1 MGVVCRL
8 RLGRGAGSCR
18 MKVLAVF
25 LLAAATLGWEMEE
38 KMVKMWTKMKAHEAC
53 WGEENTKQYTVKMKK
68 AIAKCT
74 QQDAPE
80 LQLPIYRNP
89 YRVVNGLLN
98 GAQQHE
104 RYVVS
109 LLETI
114 ANNMN
119 NKNNYNN
126 NYNDYN
132 NDGNFQPGR
141 RHGAFKQGFNQG
153 FNTRQGSMIYLNNDM
168 VPLSQEYV
176 QKLATEV
183 MRQMNSNQQQ
193 YGMGRSNVM
202 GNLFNNRQDSFR
214 GNNDYSNMRFKR
226 QAEGGVTNVLD
237 LGDRLRDKIVEAE
250 KHAEQKIG
258 NMTCVM
264 KEMHI
269 INDNHEIDIA
279 AMKAELRQMVDLSEW
294 FKNRVETDTD
304 NCYAVAQNIPV
315 DVQTAYA
322 YPGNPHLAKIKA
334 FMTCCKAAKTQSCVY
349 QDVRDKLEK
358 NFGPLQKLLDTT
370 GLTEQQIFPL
380 VLQLLHGSE
389 MEFMETL

>member
-1 MGVVCRL
+1 
-8 RLGRGAGSCR
+8 
-18 MKVLAVF
+18 MKVFAIV

-98 GAQQHE
+98 GAQEHE

-119 NKNNYNN
+119 NNN
-126 NYNDYN
+126 NN
-132 NDGNFQPGR
+132 NRMHNNMNTMSNGNFNQR
-141 RHGAFKQGFNQG
+141 TGFNSQYG
-153 FNTRQGSMIYLNNDM
+153 NNQYMNNDM

-183 MRQMNSNQQQ
+183 MRQMQTQNQYNTHSTNNVLGKLFQGQVQKQNSFGSNQ
-193 YGMGRSNVM
+193 NF
-202 GNLFNNRQDSFR
+202 GNNFNNL
-214 GNNDYSNMRFKR
+214 RFKR
-226 QAEGGVTNVLD
+226 QADAGVTNVLD

-264 KEMHI
+264 KEMNI
-269 INDNHEIDIA
+269 INDNHEIDLA
-279 AMKAELRQMVDLSEW
+279 AMKQELRQMELSEW
-294 FKNRVETDTD
+294 FQARIEKDMD

-322 YPGNPHLAKIKA
+322 YPGNPHLAKLKA
-334 FMTCCKAAKTQSCVY
+334 FMTCCKTAKTQSCVY

-389 MEFMETL
+389 MEFMETM

>member
-1 MGVVCRL
+1 MGKSVVYDWEE
-8 RLGRGAGSCR
+8 R
-18 MKVLAVF
+18 MKVFAIV
-25 LLAAATLGWEMEE
+25 LLATATLGWEMEE

-98 GAQQHE
+98 GAQEHE

-119 NKNNYNN
+119 NNN
-126 NYNDYN
+126 NNRMHN
-132 NDGNFQPGR
+132 NMNTMNTGNFNQR
-141 RHGAFKQGFNQG
+141 NNGFNSQYG
-153 FNTRQGSMIYLNNDM
+153 NSQYMNNDM

-183 MRQMNSNQQQ
+183 MRQMQTQNQ
-193 YGMGRSNVM
+193 YNTHSTSNVM
-202 GNLFNNRQDSFR
+202 GKLFQGQTFGSNQNQAFGNNFNNL
-214 GNNDYSNMRFKR
+214 RFKR
-226 QAEGGVTNVLD
+226 QADAGVTNVLD

-264 KEMHI
+264 KEMNI
-269 INDNHEIDIA
+269 INDNHEIDLA
-279 AMKAELRQMVDLSEW
+279 AMKQELRQMDLSEW
-294 FKNRVETDTD
+294 FQARIEKDMD

-322 YPGNPHLAKIKA
+322 YPGTPPLAKLKA

-389 MEFMETL
+389 MEFMETM

>member
-1 MGVVCRL
+1 MGSL
-8 RLGRGAGSCR
+8 SSTTGKR
-18 MKVLAVF
+18 MKVFAVF

-98 GAQQHE
+98 GAQEHE

-119 NKNNYNN
+119 NGNNMNN
-126 NYNDYN
+126 NMNTMSN
-132 NDGNFQPGR
+132 GNFNQ
-141 RHGAFKQGFNQG
+141 RHGFNSQYS
-153 FNTRQGSMIYLNNDM
+153 QYMNNDM

-183 MRQMNSNQQQ
+183 MKQMQTQNQYNTRSN
-193 YGMGRSNVM
+193 NVM
-202 GNLFNNRQDSFR
+202 GKLFNRQDSFGSNQNF
-214 GNNDYSNMRFKR
+214 GNNFNNMRFKR
-226 QAEGGVTNVLD
+226 QADAGVTNVLD

-264 KEMHI
+264 KEMNI

-279 AMKAELRQMVDLSEW
+279 AMKQELRQMDLTEW
-294 FKNRVETDTD
+294 FKNRIEKDMD

-315 DVQTAYA
+315 DVQNAYA
-322 YPGNPHLAKIKA
+322 YPGNPHLAKLKS
-334 FMTCCKAAKTQSCVY
+334 FMTCCKTAKTQSCVY

-389 MEFMETL
+389 MEFMETM

>member
-1 MGVVCRL
+1 
-8 RLGRGAGSCR
+8 
-18 MKVLAVF
+18 
-25 LLAAATLGWEMEE
+25 
-38 KMVKMWTKMKAHEAC
+38 MWTKMKAHEAC

-98 GAQQHE
+98 GAQEHE

-119 NKNNYNN
+119 NGNNMNN
-126 NYNDYN
+126 RMNTMHN
-132 NDGNFQPGR
+132 NMNTMSNGNFNQ
-141 RHGAFKQGFNQG
+141 RHGFNSQYS
-153 FNTRQGSMIYLNNDM
+153 QYMNNDM

-183 MRQMNSNQQQ
+183 MKQMQTQNQYNTRSN
-193 YGMGRSNVM
+193 NVM
-202 GNLFNNRQDSFR
+202 GKLFNRQDSFGINQNF
-214 GNNDYSNMRFKR
+214 GNNFNNLRFKR
-226 QAEGGVTNVLD
+226 QADAGVTWVLD

-264 KEMHI
+264 KEMNI
-269 INDNHEIDIA
+269 INDNHEIDLA
-279 AMKAELRQMVDLSEW
+279 AMKQELRQMELSEW
-294 FKNRVETDTD
+294 FQARIEKDMD

-322 YPGNPHLAKIKA
+322 YPGNPHLAKLKA
-334 FMTCCKAAKTQSCVY
+334 FMTCCKTAKTQSCVY

-389 MEFMETL
+389 MEFMETM

>member
-1 MGVVCRL
+1 MGKSVVYDWEE
-8 RLGRGAGSCR
+8 R
-18 MKVLAVF
+18 MKVFAIV
-25 LLAAATLGWEMEE
+25 LLATATLGWEMEE

-98 GAQQHE
+98 GAQEHE

-119 NKNNYNN
+119 NNN
-126 NYNDYN
+126 NNRMHN
-132 NDGNFQPGR
+132 NMNTMNNGNFNQR
-141 RHGAFKQGFNQG
+141 NNGFNSQYG
-153 FNTRQGSMIYLNNDM
+153 NSQYMNNEM

-176 QKLATEV
+176 QKLATEG
-183 MRQMNSNQQQ
+183 MRQMQTQNQ
-193 YGMGRSNVM
+193 YNTHSTSNVM
-202 GNLFNNRQDSFR
+202 GKLFQGQTFGSNHQNQGFGNNFNNL
-214 GNNDYSNMRFKR
+214 RFKR
-226 QAEGGVTNVLD
+226 QADAGVTNVLD

-264 KEMHI
+264 KEMNI
-269 INDNHEIDIA
+269 IHDNHEIDLA
-279 AMKAELRQMVDLSEW
+279 AMKQELRQMELSEW
-294 FKNRVETDTD
+294 FQARIERDMD

-322 YPGNPHLAKIKA
+322 YPGNPHLSKLKA

-389 MEFMETL
+389 MEFMETM

>member
-1 MGVVCRL
+1 
-8 RLGRGAGSCR
+8 
-18 MKVLAVF
+18 MKVFAVF

-98 GAQQHE
+98 GAQEHE

-119 NKNNYNN
+119 NRNNMNN
-126 NYNDYN
+126 FN
-132 NDGNFQPGR
+132 N
-141 RHGAFKQGFNQG
+141 QGFNQG
-153 FNTRQGSMIYLNNDM
+153 FNSRQQFRQNRPSSGVTYMNNDM

-183 MRQMNSNQQQ
+183 MKQMQTQNQ
-193 YGMGRSNVM
+193 YNVPHNNNVM
-202 GNLFNNRQDSFR
+202 GKLFNRQDSFS
-214 GNNDYSNMRFKR
+214 GNNQNYNNYNNMRFKR
-226 QAEGGVTNVLD
+226 QADAPGVTNVLD

-258 NMTCVM
+258 NMTCIM
-264 KEMHI
+264 KELNI

-279 AMKAELRQMVDLSEW
+279 AMKADLRQMDLSEW
-294 FKNRVETDTD
+294 FQNRIEKDLD

-315 DVQTAYA
+315 DVQNAYA
-322 YPGNPHLAKIKA
+322 YPGNPHLAKLKS

-389 MEFMETL
+389 MEFMETM

>member
-1 MGVVCRL
+1 
-8 RLGRGAGSCR
+8 
-18 MKVLAVF
+18 
-25 LLAAATLGWEMEE
+25 MEE

-98 GAQQHE
+98 GAQEHE

-114 ANNMN
+114 AN
-119 NKNNYNN
+119 
-126 NYNDYN
+126 
-132 NDGNFQPGR
+132 
-141 RHGAFKQGFNQG
+141 
-153 FNTRQGSMIYLNNDM
+153 DM
-168 VPLSQEYV
+168 EPLSQEYV

-183 MRQMNSNQQQ
+183 MKQMQTQNQ
-193 YGMGRSNVM
+193 YNTRSNVM
-202 GNLFNNRQDSFR
+202 GKLFNRQDSFGSNQNF
-214 GNNDYSNMRFKR
+214 GNNFNNMRFKR
-226 QAEGGVTNVLD
+226 QAADAGVTNVLD

-264 KEMHI
+264 KEMNI

-279 AMKAELRQMVDLSEW
+279 AMKQELRQMDLTEW
-294 FKNRVETDTD
+294 FKNRIEKDMD

-315 DVQTAYA
+315 DVQSAYA
-322 YPGNPHLAKIKA
+322 YPGNPHLAKLKA
-334 FMTCCKAAKTQSCVY
+334 FMTCCKTAKTQSCVY

-389 MEFMETL
+389 MEFMETM

>member
-1 MGVVCRL
+1 
-8 RLGRGAGSCR
+8 
-18 MKVLAVF
+18 MKVFAIV

-98 GAQQHE
+98 GAQEHE

-119 NKNNYNN
+119 NNN
-126 NYNDYN
+126 NNRMNTMHN
-132 NDGNFQPGR
+132 NMNTMSNGNFNQR
-141 RHGAFKQGFNQG
+141 NGFNSQYG
-153 FNTRQGSMIYLNNDM
+153 NNQYMNNDM

-183 MRQMNSNQQQ
+183 MRQMQTQNQYNTRSNNVLGKLFQGQVQKQNSFGSNQAF
-193 YGMGRSNVM
+193 
-202 GNLFNNRQDSFR
+202 GNNFNNL
-214 GNNDYSNMRFKR
+214 RFKR
-226 QAEGGVTNVLD
+226 QADAGVTNVLD

-264 KEMHI
+264 KEMNI
-269 INDNHEIDIA
+269 INDNHEIDLA
-279 AMKAELRQMVDLSEW
+279 AMKQELRQMELSEW
-294 FKNRVETDTD
+294 FQARIEKDMD

-322 YPGNPHLAKIKA
+322 YPGNPHLAKLKA
-334 FMTCCKAAKTQSCVY
+334 FMTCCKTAKTQSCVY

-389 MEFMETL
+389 MEFMETM